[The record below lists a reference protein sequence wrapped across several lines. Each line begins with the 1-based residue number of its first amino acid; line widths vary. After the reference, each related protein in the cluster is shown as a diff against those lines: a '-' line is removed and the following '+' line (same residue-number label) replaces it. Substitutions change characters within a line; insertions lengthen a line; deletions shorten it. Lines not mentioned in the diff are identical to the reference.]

1 MFQPK
6 RILLPT
12 DLSELSLSVFPWAVS
27 FAEGFDATIV
37 LLYADSFAD
46 PIDLVGGGFAVSD
59 PERADSMKDL
69 ARRTLEGHATNLLPE
84 TLHREIV
91 IDVDAPY
98 RSIVRHAESADL
110 VIMGTHGRTGWRR
123 ALLGSVTETV
133 LRETT
138 TPVLAIRGAEEEG
151 QAPAPRFSRIVCPV
165 NYTEMALLALSH
177 AVDVASVFDSEIVL
191 VHVVEDRT
199 GSGSGH
205 AEQLEAWIPSEVARR
220 MKSRKLVLKGDPAEE
235 VIDLA
240 RKESADLIV
249 VGAQHKRFSD
259 ATVVGV
265 TTERI
270 TRHAACPVLTVHRE
284 ESSES

>member
-6 RILLPT
+6 KILLPT

-37 LLYADSFAD
+37 LLYADPFAD
-46 PIDLVGGGFAVSD
+46 PIDLVGGGFTVSD
-59 PERADSMKDL
+59 PERVDSMKSL
-69 ARRTLEGHATNLLPE
+69 ARKTLERHAAELLPE
-84 TLHREIV
+84 TIHRELV

-98 RSIVRHAESADL
+98 RSIVRQAESADV

-138 TPVLAIRGAEEEG
+138 TPVLAIRGLEG
-151 QAPAPRFSRIVCPV
+151 EGRQAPPTFTRIVCPV
-165 NYTEMALLALSH
+165 NYTDMALLALAH
-177 AVDVASVFDSEIVL
+177 AVDVASVFGSEIIL
-191 VHVVEDRT
+191 VHVVEDRAD
-199 GSGSGH
+199 H
-205 AEQLEAWIPSEVARR
+205 AEEHAERLEAWIPSEVARR
-220 MKSRKLVLKGDPAEE
+220 MKSRRLVRKGDPAEE
-235 VIDLA
+235 VLDLA

-259 ATVVGV
+259 TTVVGV

-270 TRHAACPVLTVHRE
+270 TRHATCPVLTVHRE
-284 ESSES
+284 ASGES